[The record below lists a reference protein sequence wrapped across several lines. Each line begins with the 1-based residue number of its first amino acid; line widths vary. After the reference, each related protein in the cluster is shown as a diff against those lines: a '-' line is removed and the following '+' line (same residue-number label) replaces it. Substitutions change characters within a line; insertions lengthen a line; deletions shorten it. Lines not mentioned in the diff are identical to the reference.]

1 LFLPLPCDPID
12 CTTDAVI
19 SNDLMLPSNPPVTIV
34 FASDNDDDEP
44 TTGAANDKSGPDS
57 MLCVSINGELL
68 AAVSCIRTA
77 PSQLVEANNFLLS
90 LLLDDDDGDG
100 RYRSFDIPSG
110 NLSNNL
116 ASGGGCVVA
125 IL

>member
-1 LFLPLPCDPID
+1 M
-12 CTTDAVI
+12 VI

-34 FASDNDDDEP
+34 FASDDDDDEP
-44 TTGAANDKSGPDS
+44 TTGIANDNSGPDS
-57 MLCVSINGELL
+57 MLCVSINGELV
-68 AAVSCIRTA
+68 AAVSCIRIA

-90 LLLDDDDGDG
+90 LSLDDDDDG

-125 IL
+125 IF